1 MERVVLDLP
10 PPEEKL
16 CPKMGLALVRIGEEL
31 CRKLARKAEQF
42 FFKEY
47 VRRKYA
53 SKAAQISG

>member
-1 MERVVLDLP
+1 VLDLP